1 MPHFIQRAA
10 GKKAAA
16 LYHIDSAKKRIEL
29 KQ

>member
-1 MPHFIQRAA
+1 MPHFSQRAA

-16 LYHIDSAKKRIEL
+16 PHHTDSAKKRIEL